1 MATAWLDTWILY
13 SSTEKRRKSSGELTL
28 PDRLGMQKLQVA
40 SSSIFVCCCFP
51 ILDRFSRAPGCCYAP
66 SFGPQHFIAL
76 STCAHCNNLVDV
88 SNVSG
93 VFWLWSGI
101 RSHPQH
107 NSAEIEIRSADS
119 AEDWI
124 PWKPALSRMHLKS
137 SWAMLWQCL
146 SLPQFWSDMEF
157 CFLGRSLFVTRI
169 SKKEKRHGKGSKAR
183 IRTTPASPN
192 PTHTQPGP
200 GKDRPAADSRR
211 DSSGFLAL
219 SGFAGKGNRN
229 TPALS
234 RLNERSWN
242 TS

>member
-66 SFGPQHFIAL
+66 SFGPQHYIAL

-157 CFLGRSLFVTRI
+157 CFLGRSLFVTWI
-169 SKKEKRHGKGSKAR
+169 SKKEKKMAKAARLGLGPLRHRQIPR
-183 IRTTPASPN
+183 ILSLAQEKIGQLLIHGETVQDSWHYRT
-192 PTHTQPGP
+192 
-200 GKDRPAADSRR
+200 
-211 DSSGFLAL
+211 
-219 SGFAGKGNRN
+219 
-229 TPALS
+229 
-234 RLNERSWN
+234 
-242 TS
+242 